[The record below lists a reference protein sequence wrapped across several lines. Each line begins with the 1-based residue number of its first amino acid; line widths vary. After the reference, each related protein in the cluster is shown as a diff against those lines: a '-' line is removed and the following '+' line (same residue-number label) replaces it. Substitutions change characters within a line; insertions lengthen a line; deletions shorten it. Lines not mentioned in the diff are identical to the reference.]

1 MYDMNYAEIVKAYES
16 LQSLNEVSYKFG
28 ISKGKVKKILITAGA
43 YENEISR
50 RVMELYATGKST
62 QEIAKELKISKSCVN
77 MCLPYTKGAYRSD
90 TPTINA
96 MRIRKYREE
105 NS

>member
-77 MCLPYTKGAYRSD
+77 MYLPYTKGAYRSD

>member
-50 RVMELYATGKST
+50 RVMELYATEK
-62 QEIAKELKISKSCVN
+62 AHRK
-77 MCLPYTKGAYRSD
+77 LPRS
-90 TPTINA
+90 
-96 MRIRKYREE
+96 
-105 NS
+105 